1 MLNASALE
9 LKIFQEKLYRSQFCL
24 DTDWYI
30 YPSRRR
36 KIFTVNS
43 IIALFNQSGG
53 VSKTTLTMNL
63 GYHLSLIS
71 QRVLLVDMDPQASL
85 TAFMG
90 LEPLDLEKTIYEAIV
105 SGDSLPIQ
113 KNLHNMDL
121 VPANINLS
129 GAELELVVAD
139 MREIRLKEALKP
151 IKKEYDFILLDC
163 PPSLGILSYI
173 SLVSATHVLIP
184 IQTQYKALKGTE
196 LLLKTIARVRER
208 ANRRLKIA
216 GIIPTL
222 HDTRT
227 IQSEMSLK
235 SIQQQLN
242 PLGRIYKT
250 IPRSVA
256 FADSS
261 QQHMPLALY
270 QRSHPAVKILTQIA
284 QDLIQLK

>member
-1 MLNASALE
+1 MN
-9 LKIFQEKLYRSQFCL
+9 R
-24 DTDWYI
+24 
-30 YPSRRR
+30 
-36 KIFTVNS
+36 

-63 GYHLSLIS
+63 GYQLTLIS

-90 LEPLDLEKTIYEAIV
+90 LEPLDLQKTIYEAILT
-105 SGDSLPIQ
+105 GEPLPLQ

-139 MREIRLKEALKP
+139 MREIRLKEALQP
-151 IKKEYDFILLDC
+151 IRKQYDFILLDC

-173 SLVSATHVLIP
+173 SLVAATHVLIP

-196 LLLKTIARVRER
+196 LLLKTIARVKER

-222 HDTRT
+222 HDSRT
-227 IQSEMSLK
+227 IQAEMSLK
-235 SIQQQLN
+235 SIHQQLSQ
-242 PLGRIYKT
+242 LGSIYAT

-256 FADSS
+256 FADAS
-261 QQHMPLALY
+261 QLHLPLAVY
-270 QRSHPAVKILTQIA
+270 QRSHPAVKLLAQIA
-284 QDLIQLK
+284 QDLTKLK